1 MKKVFA
7 LLLVFALV
15 MSLGVSA
22 FAEVKSPVSPASEG
36 GSAPA
41 SDGGY
46 TEPVAPVAT
55 PVPAEEEKVV
65 EDADGDLV
73 PDALTEETDQA
84 AEGEFAFDVVD
95 AKDETVAAVPAS
107 EVTIV
112 PVKAADQLPE
122 KDKEAFLKAYEEA
135 KAVKDKVVKYFF
147 WVDIPESYKSDSN
160 FDAMKFTF
168 TCTGDNIVVLVNG
181 KPMKV
186 VKLDG
191 DKYVA
196 YLTEFGAISILTDI
210 EK

>member
-7 LLLVFALV
+7 LFLVFALV

-22 FAEVKSPVSPASEG
+22 FAEVMSPVSPASEG
-36 GSAPA
+36 SSAPA

-46 TEPVAPVAT
+46 TEPVAPVAS
-55 PVPAEEEKVV
+55 PAPAEEEKVD

-147 WVDIPESYKSDSN
+147 WVDIPESYKTDSN